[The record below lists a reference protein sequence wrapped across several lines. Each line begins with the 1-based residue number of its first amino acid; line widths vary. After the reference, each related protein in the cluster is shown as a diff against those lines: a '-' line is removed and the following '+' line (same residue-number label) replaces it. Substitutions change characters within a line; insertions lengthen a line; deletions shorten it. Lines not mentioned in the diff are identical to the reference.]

1 MDAKTELSIVIPVYN
16 EAESLP
22 EFQRR
27 LTAVLQPLNLPY
39 EIIFVDDGSSDG
51 SLELIGR
58 WHTAD
63 PRIKAL
69 SLSRNFGH
77 MAALSAGLDA
87 AAGRAVITL
96 DADLQHPPELIPEL
110 IARWRAGDQVV
121 NTLRREN
128 KDAGFFKRTT
138 SAWFYRLINKLSGL
152 NLPHNAADYRLLDR
166 QVVASLNQLR
176 ERARFLR
183 GLTRWVGFRQ
193 SFVEFTAERR
203 FAGKTKYSF
212 GRMLAFAL
220 DGLTSFSTFPLR
232 LAIYLGLATA
242 TVSFLDLVYAIYVR
256 TFTNRAIEG
265 WASVL
270 TAVLFI
276 GGVQLI
282 FLGVLGEYLGR
293 IYEETKQRPLYLVD
307 KKLGL

>member
-1 MDAKTELSIVIPVYN
+1 MDAKPELSIVVPVYN

-39 EIIFVDDGSSDG
+39 EIIFVDDGSGDG
-51 SLELIGR
+51 SLGLIGR
-58 WHTAD
+58 LHATD

-69 SLSRNFGH
+69 SFSRNFGH
-77 MAALSAGLDA
+77 MAALSAGLDL
-87 AAGRAVITL
+87 AAGSAVITL

-110 IARWRAGDQVV
+110 VARWRAGSQVV
-121 NTLRREN
+121 NTLRRDN
-128 KDAGFFKRTT
+128 QDAGFFKRTT
-138 SAWFYRLINKLSGL
+138 AAIFYRLINKISGL

-166 QVVASLNQLR
+166 QVVDSLNQLR

-193 SFVEFTAERR
+193 SFVEFTAGRR
-203 FAGKTKYSF
+203 WAGRTKYSF
-212 GRMLAFAL
+212 GRMFAFAL

-242 TVSFLDLVYAIYVR
+242 AVSFLDLVYAIYVR
-256 TFTNRAIEG
+256 TFTTRAIEG

-270 TAVLFI
+270 AAVLFI

-282 FLGVLGEYLGR
+282 CLGVLGEYLGR
-293 IYEETKQRPLYLVD
+293 IYEETKQRPLYIVN

>member
-1 MDAKTELSIVIPVYN
+1 MDAKPELSIVVPVYN
-16 EAESLP
+16 EAECLP
-22 EFQRR
+22 EFHRR
-27 LTAVLQPLNLPY
+27 LTAVLHKLNLAY
-39 EIIFVDDGSSDG
+39 EIIFIDDGSSDG
-51 SLELIGR
+51 SLELISR
-58 WHTAD
+58 LRETD

-69 SLSRNFGH
+69 SFSRNFGH
-77 MAALSAGLDA
+77 MAALSAGLDI

-110 IARWRAGDQVV
+110 VARWRTGSQVV
-121 NTLRREN
+121 NTLRRAN
-128 KDAGFFKRTT
+128 QDAGFFKRTT
-138 SAWFYRLINKLSGL
+138 AAAFYRLIDKISGL
-152 NLPHNAADYRLLDR
+152 NLPRNAADYRLLDR
-166 QVVASLNQLR
+166 QVVDSLNQLR

-183 GLTRWVGFRQ
+183 GLARWVGFRQ

-203 FAGKTKYSF
+203 WAGRTKYSF
-212 GRMLAFAL
+212 SRMLAFAL

-232 LAIYLGLATA
+232 LATYLGLATA
-242 TVSFLDLVYAIYVR
+242 AASFLDLVYAIYVR

-270 TAVLFI
+270 AAVLFL

-293 IYEETKQRPLYLVD
+293 IYEETKQRPLYIVG

>member
-1 MDAKTELSIVIPVYN
+1 MDEKPELSIVVPVYN
-16 EAESLP
+16 EAECLP
-22 EFQRR
+22 EFHRR
-27 LTAVLQPLNLPY
+27 LTAVLTALGPAY

-58 WHTAD
+58 WHAAD
-63 PRIKAL
+63 PRTKAL
-69 SLSRNFGH
+69 SLSRNFGQ

-87 AAGRAVITL
+87 AAGRAVVTL

-110 IARWRAGDQVV
+110 VARWRAGSQVV
-121 NTLRREN
+121 NTLRSEN
-128 KDAGFFKRTT
+128 KDAGFFKRAT
-138 SAWFYRLINKLSGL
+138 AEVFYRLINKISGL

-183 GLTRWVGFRQ
+183 GLTRWIGYKQ
-193 SFVEFTAERR
+193 TFVEFTAGRR
-203 FAGKTKYSF
+203 FAGQTKYSF

-220 DGLTSFSTFPLR
+220 DGLTSFSAFPLR
-232 LAIYLGLATA
+232 LATYLGLTA
-242 TVSFLDLVYAIYVR
+242 AAFSFLDLIYVGYIR
-256 TFTNRAIEG
+256 LFTGQAIEG

-270 TAVLFI
+270 AAVLFL

-293 IYEETKQRPLYLVD
+293 TYEETKQRPLYLVA